1 MKYEGQKQREMFD
14 RRRNSWIKNSAYIFN
29 AIFSDGSNIEI
40 QVNSEFSSSENAF
53 NYAEKYSKVI
63 GQLPKILRK
72 DVRTV
77 WIHKGKK
84 PFGGGNFNLLIHTD
98 QGDEYISKGILE
110 ETLIHE
116 ASHTSL
122 DWPGISK
129 NHGISKGWIEAQKAD
144 KGYISDYAEDFPNR
158 EDIAESFLPW
168 VVVRYKADRIGEK
181 HRNKII
187 KAIPN
192 RLRYFD
198 LQGFDM
204 RPFKLNEK
212 KQDSKTNQMRNAFSS
227 FSLNDRK
234 RIQGKLRE
242 YGYESLLDGIW
253 GPGTLLAVR
262 RYLSRN
268 EIQSSIG
275 LELVFKTLL
284 GD

>member
-14 RRRNSWIKNSAYIFN
+14 RRRNSWIKNSPYIFN

-212 KQDSKTNQMRNAFSS
+212 KQDSKTNQIRNSFSS

-242 YGYESLLDGIW
+242 YGYESQLDGIW
-253 GPGTLLAVR
+253 GPGTLSAVR

-268 EIQSSIG
+268 EIQSSTG
-275 LELVFKTLL
+275 LEIVFKTLL

>member
-29 AIFSDGSNIEI
+29 AIFSDGSNIEV

-63 GQLPKILRK
+63 GQLPNILRK

-77 WIHKGKK
+77 WIHKGKN

-98 QGDEYISKGILE
+98 QGDEYISDGILE

-144 KGYISDYAEDFPNR
+144 KGYISDYAEDYPNR

-212 KQDSKTNQMRNAFSS
+212 KQDSKTNQIRNSFSS

-242 YGYESLLDGIW
+242 YGYESQLDGIW
-253 GPGTLLAVR
+253 GPGTLSAVR
-262 RYLSRN
+262 RYFSRN
-268 EIQSSIG
+268 EIQSSTG
-275 LELVFKTLL
+275 LEIVFKTLL